1 MPEKECKFTH
11 KWENIKKVNINFNKI
26 YLRPSLRPLSIFP
39 LILFKIQT
47 MNRAIFPGSFDPITL
62 GHVSVIKRGLPL
74 FDELIIAIGIN
85 SGKKSMFTLEQRVKW
100 IKEIFA
106 DEPKIKVETYEGLT
120 VDYCR
125 KKNAKFILRGL
136 RTAADFEFERG
147 IGQVNRSLAPE
158 IETVFILTE
167 ARYTPVSSSI
177 VRDII
182 KHGGDITGLVPDVVK
197 P

>member
-1 MPEKECKFTH
+1 
-11 KWENIKKVNINFNKI
+11 
-26 YLRPSLRPLSIFP
+26 
-39 LILFKIQT
+39 

-147 IGQVNRSLAPE
+147 IGQVNRSLATE